1 MLMSSDPELSRGGYD
16 MNIRELWKQ
25 LLQRDEHIRLEVKLG
40 NEIGNSVMQ
49 TVCAYANTIGLDGG
63 YLLLGIKED
72 KSANPKYTIVGV
84 DNPDKLQ
91 SDLAT
96 QCSSKFNEILRP
108 KIQSGV
114 LEGKTVICVY
124 TPEAEA
130 RVKPIFV
137 KKQGLDKGTYIRV
150 GPTDQVCTPD
160 DLAQLFQLRNIR
172 PYDETLLPQTS
183 LLDINPNAL
192 DEYRRLRA
200 KKNPNAPELRY
211 TDEELLGALHCIEST
226 DGISKPTIAGLLLFG
241 TEKVLRRYFS
251 MMRFDYVRVK
261 GRDWGG
267 ETDGIYYS
275 IELREALLT
284 LLPKAEAAIMDDME
298 REFSFPKGS
307 LTREEKPA
315 IPYDAIREVLVNAV
329 MHRDYQVAGPT
340 LAIRFTDRIEFHNPG
355 YSLKPIERIGTPGS
369 QSRNQTIASV
379 LHETEYAENKGS
391 GIAKVQRKMQ
401 EAQLPPPHFESSKAD
416 NTFVATLSLHQLMD
430 EAALAWLN
438 QFNQFNL
445 SGEEARTLVFARNN
459 GCVSNEEC
467 RKLTGYDTPKASNLL
482 KRLRGLGILEQ
493 HSHGPGTYYTLSE
506 ICLQE
511 KTESDLDVQRE
522 VRDIQI
528 ETENKPD
535 SDLVTQLKVQDTQIE
550 TENKPDS
557 DLVTQLKVQDTQIE
571 LRREH
576 ILSSLPD
583 VLRDEI
589 QSLGQ
594 RISPEKREEMIVRV
608 CEVHP
613 FTATEI
619 SILFRKTRTWAKNRL
634 RELVN
639 AKRISLTIPD
649 KPNSRNQAY
658 YVPESSTQMH
668 QDGNNF

>member
-1 MLMSSDPELSRGGYD
+1 M
-16 MNIRELWKQ
+16 
-25 LLQRDEHIRLEVKLG
+25 
-40 NEIGNSVMQ
+40 
-49 TVCAYANTIGLDGG
+49 
-63 YLLLGIKED
+63 
-72 KSANPKYTIVGV
+72 
-84 DNPDKLQ
+84 
-91 SDLAT
+91 
-96 QCSSKFNEILRP
+96 
-108 KIQSGV
+108 
-114 LEGKTVICVY
+114 
-124 TPEAEA
+124 
-130 RVKPIFV
+130 
-137 KKQGLDKGTYIRV
+137 
-150 GPTDQVCTPD
+150 
-160 DLAQLFQLRNIR
+160 
-172 PYDETLLPQTS
+172 
-183 LLDINPNAL
+183 
-192 DEYRRLRA
+192 
-200 KKNPNAPELRY
+200 PELRY

-226 DGISKPTIAGLLLFG
+226 DGLSKPTIAGLLLFG

-438 QFNQFNL
+438 QFNQFTL

-522 VRDIQI
+522 VRDI
-528 ETENKPD
+528 
-535 SDLVTQLKVQDTQIE
+535 QIE

>member
-1 MLMSSDPELSRGGYD
+1 
-16 MNIRELWKQ
+16 MNIRELWEQ
-25 LLQRDEHIRLEVKLG
+25 LLQRDEHTRLEVKLG

-72 KSANPKYTIVGV
+72 KNVSQKYTVVGIA
-84 DNPDKLQ
+84 NPDKLQ

-96 QCSSKFNEILRP
+96 QCSSKFNEIIRP
-108 KIQSGV
+108 RIQSGV
-114 LEGKTVICVY
+114 IEGKTVICVY
-124 TPEAEA
+124 IPEAEA
-130 RVKPIFV
+130 RLKPIFV
-137 KKQGLDKGTYIRV
+137 RKQGLDKGTYVRV

-172 PYDETLLPQTS
+172 PYDETVLPQTS
-183 LLDINPNAL
+183 LSDINPNAL
-192 DEYRRLRA
+192 NAYRKLRA
-200 KKNPNAPELRY
+200 KKNPNASELHY
-211 TDEELLGALHCIEST
+211 SDEELLGALHCIEKT
-226 DGISKPTIAGLLLFG
+226 DGIPRPTIAGLLLFG
-241 TEKVLRRYFS
+241 TENVLRRYFS

-267 ETDGIYYS
+267 EMDDTYYS
-275 IELREALLT
+275 IELRESLLT

-340 LAIRFTDRIEFHNPG
+340 LVVRFTDRIEFHNPG
-355 YSLKPIERIGTPGS
+355 YSLKPIDRIGTPGS

-391 GIAKVQRKMQ
+391 GIAKVQRRMQ
-401 EAQLPPPHFESSKAD
+401 EAQLPPPHFASSKAD

-438 QFNQFNL
+438 QFNQFGL
-445 SGEEARTLVFARNN
+445 SGEEARALVFARNK
-459 GCVSNEEC
+459 GYVSNEEC
-467 RKLTGYDTPKASNLL
+467 RKLTGYDTLKASNLL
-482 KRLRGLGILEQ
+482 TRLRGLGILEQ
-493 HSHGPGTYYTLSE
+493 HSHGSGTYYTLSGN
-506 ICLQE
+506 CLGKE
-511 KTESDLDVQRE
+511 PESDLDIRIGVQ
-522 VRDIQI
+522 DTQMK
-528 ETENKPD
+528 TGNKPD
-535 SDLVTQLKVQDTQIE
+535 SDLVTQLRIQDTQIE
-550 TENKPDS
+550 SE
-557 DLVTQLKVQDTQIE
+557 
-571 LRREH
+571 RER
-576 ILSSLPD
+576 ILSSLPGS
-583 VLRDEI
+583 LQDEI
-589 QSLGQ
+589 QNLGQ
-594 RISPEKREEMIVRV
+594 RITPEKREELIVRV

-619 SILFRKTRTWAKNRL
+619 SILFRKTRTWAKNCL

-639 AKRISLTIPD
+639 AERVSLTIPD

-658 YVPESSTQMH
+658 HAPKSGGQRNIFEWE
-668 QDGNNF
+668 